1 MSVIIRP
8 AVAGDRAAF
17 EALWAGYNAF
27 YRAEVPAAVTEASW
41 QRWQDSRSGMHLLIA
56 DRAGELIAFATY
68 LFHPSSWSI
77 GPYCYLE
84 DLFTTEAARGSGAGR
99 SLISAVADAARAAG
113 AERLYWVTHETNAV
127 AQALYDRLAEKTGF
141 IQYRRFL

>member
-17 EALWAGYNAF
+17 EVLWSGYNTF
-27 YRAEVPAAVTEASW
+27 YRAQVPAAVTEASW
-41 QRWQDSRSGMHLLIA
+41 QRWQDPHSGMHLLVVE
-56 DRAGELIAFATY
+56 RAGELIAFATF

-84 DLFTTEAARGSGAGR
+84 DLFTAESARGTGAGR
-99 SLISAVADAARAAG
+99 VLITAVAEAARAAG

-127 AQALYDRLAEKTGF
+127 AQALYDRVAEKTGF
-141 IQYRRFL
+141 IQYRRPL